1 MNKWGFKLTV
11 QNILKILVG
20 TVINLGGRWLAGRLT
35 LPIWLDS
42 VGTFLVAVILG
53 PVAGALSG
61 ALMNVITAVFEQNH
75 ISFMLVSV
83 AGGLAVGRF
92 FPRDRKIDSF
102 SAVATALFAG
112 IVMTIVSTPLNII
125 FNNGY
130 TGNAWGDALVD
141 LTSNYINGKAFC
153 CLLGGLL
160 VNMPD
165 KALSIGIALFIIW
178 TGRKRIYKG
187 NKKDGSEG
195 NDKDDT
201 SQKDQKDGVTNEV
214 ISVITAAIALPV
226 LTALL
231 MSANIYAR
239 PAPQEVVPDLK
250 SDYAGRIFTT
260 DDGLISMEIN
270 TVEQTRDGY
279 IWVGSYSGLY
289 RYNGTRFEKVALDER
304 INNVIYIYEDD
315 SGRLWI
321 GTNDSGVACYDI
333 ASGDIKF
340 YTTAEGLPSDSV
352 RSICEDD
359 KGNMYISTIEELVRI
374 DASGDIHVYDHVPG
388 VTYLYSLN
396 RTNDGNIAGVTSKG
410 IPVIIS
416 GDEILTYNAHEG
428 DDPYTVLACDDSG
441 NILLGTST
449 NELCLYHRNSNEDI
463 THIKTVRVHGVNYI
477 NCIAYSARLRGYIV
491 CATTGLAFVDEDL
504 NATLLSRD
512 GFSNSTEDAIVDYQD
527 NIWIVSSQQ
536 GILKLSYNPFSRLFV
551 KADIAPAAVNALLLD
566 GTSLYAGTDTGLI
579 MINIKT
585 EAPIRNMP
593 LTRYFDGVR
602 IRNLMKDSEGNIWV
616 STYGP
621 DGLVVLS
628 PDLKEKTIYNS
639 MVNKKV
645 LGTRFRFTMELD
657 DGVVLAASTEGLN
670 YIKNGEIIGT
680 IGASDGLHVPQILS
694 ATLLPEGQVLAGSD
708 GDGIYII
715 EDMKVTGHIGPD
727 EGLMSQVVLRIVQC
741 GEGRIYVTS
750 NGLYYGSADKVIRK
764 LAAFPYSNNYDVY
777 VADNGEAW
785 ISSSAGIYVVDTQ
798 SLVEDEGYDY
808 VLLNRNRGLDTTL
821 TANAWNASGDGRLYL
836 CCTDGVRV
844 IYTAAYDELN
854 DNYNIVLS
862 KMTDDDETVPYQ
874 EGRYILP
881 PGRGR
886 IRIEPAVLSY
896 TLANPLISVSLEG
909 VDDVSD
915 RFHQSDMTDISY
927 NSIPYGDHELKI
939 RVLDELDGSVK
950 KEQVFYLHKEAEL
963 YERLYYKLYLIFV
976 GTMLVA
982 FLAWM
987 IAKMG
992 NMAVI
997 NRQYDQIR
1005 EAKEEAEYANRAKS
1019 QFLANMSHE
1028 IRTPINTV
1036 LGMDEMILRES
1047 MEPAIRGYAS
1057 DIYTAGNTLLSLIND
1072 ILDSSK
1078 IESGKMEIVPVDYE
1092 LATLIRDLMNM
1103 ISKRAKD
1110 KDLVFKVEVDDNL
1123 PSRLHGDDVRIRQVV
1138 TNILT
1143 NAVKYTPEGF
1153 VTMRVTGVTN
1163 DVSDG
1168 EKDKAGRKDEACVDW
1183 NEADNVLIRFEVED
1197 TGIGIKEE
1205 DLPKLF
1211 EEFQRIEEGRNRNIE
1226 GTGLGMNITMQ
1237 LLKLMDSTLEVRSEY
1252 GKGSLFWFDLNQQVV
1267 DADPIGDF
1275 NEKLSAPDESYN
1287 HKGAFIAPDARVL
1300 VVDDN
1305 DMNRKV
1311 FKSLLKVT
1319 QINISDASSGARALE
1334 FAENVRYDMVFMD
1347 HMMPDMDGVETMKRM
1362 RQIKGYENVPIYVL
1376 TANAVTGAREQYL
1389 EAGFDGF
1396 VSKPVVSD
1404 KLEQALREGLPE
1416 RLVIPIEDADEGSN
1430 GAAGSLENPML
1441 KSVDDLPM
1449 IDGVDWNFAWLHL
1462 PDMELLESSVVD
1474 FCEGIRVQADKL
1486 DRMYDEIIKTITGQD
1501 IKAGTE
1507 ADGGVIQMPVNDIN
1521 AAEESSAEDDAMS
1534 AYRIRVHAMKSS
1546 LLDDAMSAYRIQVHA
1561 MKSSAAMIGIVPLA
1575 GMAKILEF
1583 AARDHDADTIRQMHN
1598 VFVREWRS
1606 YTDKL
1611 TGVFGLE
1618 EGASGNE
1625 DKERADDEMLGAMLE
1640 MLFNAL
1646 EDFDVDACDDIMKQI
1661 RSYSYDEDTQTQ
1673 VEELAGAV
1681 TDLDTDMA
1689 EDIINKIRDNM
1700 WRKI

>member
-1 MNKWGFKLTV
+1 MNKWGFKLTAR
-11 QNILKILVG
+11 NMIRILVG
-20 TVINLGGRWLAGRLT
+20 TVINLGGWWLANRLI

-42 VGTFLVAVILG
+42 VGTFLVAVLLG
-53 PVAGALSG
+53 PVAGAMSG
-61 ALMNVITAVFEQNH
+61 ALMNVITAVFNQGH

-153 CLLGGLL
+153 CFLGGLL

-178 TGRKRIYKG
+178 IGRRMNEKR
-187 NKKDGSEG
+187 NNKDGSG
-195 NDKDDT
+195 GSDGDNSDDT
-201 SQKDQKDGVTNEV
+201 SETLETSDKDSKSGVTSEV
-214 ISVITAAIALPV
+214 ISICIAAIALPV
-226 LTALL
+226 MTACF
-231 MSANIYAR
+231 SPVSIYAR
-239 PAPQEVVPDLK
+239 TAPQEVIPDLQ

-270 TVEQTRDGY
+270 TIEQTRDGY
-279 IWVGSYSGLY
+279 IWAGAYSGLY
-289 RYNGTRFEKVALDER
+289 RYNGTRFEKVTLDER

-321 GTNDSGVACYDI
+321 GTNDSGVACYNT

-352 RSICEDD
+352 KSICEDFQ
-359 KGNMYISTIEELVRI
+359 GNIYVSTVEEPARI
-374 DASGDIHVYDHVPG
+374 DHQGNIHVYDSVPG
-388 VTYLYSLN
+388 VTCLYSLN
-396 RTNDGNIAGVTSKG
+396 RMENGNIAGVTTHG
-410 IPVIIS
+410 VPVIIS
-416 GDEILTYNAHEG
+416 GDDVLVYNEHEG
-428 DDPYTVLACDDSG
+428 EDAYTVLACDDSG
-441 NILLGTST
+441 NILFGTST
-449 NELCLYHRNSNEDI
+449 NELCLYHRNSNDDI
-463 THIKTVRVHGVNYI
+463 THIKTVSVHGINYI
-477 NCIAYSARLRGYIV
+477 NCIAYSARLGGYIV
-491 CATTGLAFVDEDL
+491 CASTGLAYVDEDL
-504 NATLLSRD
+504 NATLLSRE
-512 GFSNSTEDAIVDYQD
+512 GFSNSAEDAIVDYQD
-527 NIWIVSSQQ
+527 NVWIASSQQ
-536 GILKLSYNPFSRLFV
+536 GILKLSYNPFSRLFI

-566 GTSLYAGTDTGLI
+566 GNTLYAGTDTGLI
-579 MINIKT
+579 MINVKNET
-585 EAPIRNMP
+585 PVRNAT

-616 STYGP
+616 STYGV
-621 DGLVVLS
+621 DGLVELS

-639 MVNKKV
+639 MVNEKV

-657 DGVVLAASTEGLN
+657 DGVILAASAEGLN
-670 YIKNGEIIGT
+670 FIKKGEIIGT
-680 IGASDGLHVPQILS
+680 LGVQDGLHVPQILS
-694 ATLLPEGQVLAGSD
+694 ATLLPEGQILAGSD

-741 GEGRIYVTS
+741 GDGRIYVTS

-764 LAAFPYSNNYDVY
+764 LSAFPYSNNYDVY

-785 ISSSAGIYVVDTQ
+785 ISSSAGIYVVNAQ

-844 IYTAAYDELN
+844 IDTAAYDELN
-854 DNYNIVLS
+854 DNYNIVLA
-862 KMTDDDETVPYQ
+862 KMTDDDEPVPFE
-874 EGRYILP
+874 EGRYMLP
-881 PGRGR
+881 SGRGR
-886 IRIEPAVLSY
+886 IRMEPAVLSY
-896 TLANPLISVSLEG
+896 TLANPLISVELEG
-909 VDDVSD
+909 VDDMSN
-915 RFHQSDMTDISY
+915 RFHQSEMSEISY
-927 NSIPYGDHELKI
+927 TSIPYGDHVLKVQ
-939 RVLDELDGSVK
+939 VLDELDGSVK

-963 YERLYYKLYLIFV
+963 YERTYYKLYLLFV

-1005 EAKEEAEYANRAKS
+1005 EAKEEAEYANKAKS

-1047 MEPAIRGYAS
+1047 SEPAIRGYAS

-1092 LATLIRDLMNM
+1092 LATLIRDLINM
-1103 ISKRAKD
+1103 ISQRARD
-1110 KDLVFKVEVDDNL
+1110 KDLVFKVEVDENL
-1123 PSRLHGDDVRIRQVV
+1123 PSKLHGDDVRIRQVV

-1143 NAVKYTPEGF
+1143 NAVKYTHDGF
-1153 VTMRVTGVTN
+1153 VTMRVMKTPDDGSGIEKTN
-1163 DVSDG
+1163 S
-1168 EKDKAGRKDEACVDW
+1168 GRNNKNTPGNSETEEVQ
-1183 NEADNVLIRFEVED
+1183 IRFEVED

-1237 LLKLMDSTLEVRSEY
+1237 LLKLMDSSLEVKSEY
-1252 GKGSLFWFDLNQQVV
+1252 GKGSVFWFDLDQQVV
-1267 DADPIGDF
+1267 DAEPIGDF

-1287 HKGAFIAPDARVL
+1287 HKGAFIAPDAHVL

-1319 QINISDASSGARALE
+1319 QINISDASSGVKALQ

-1362 RQIKGYENVPIYVL
+1362 RQIKGYEDVPIYVL

-1416 RLVIPIEDADEGSN
+1416 RLVIPIEDADEVMQDPN
-1430 GAAGSLENPML
+1430 EVMEDPGALTI
-1441 KSVDDLPM
+1441 DDLPM
-1449 IDGVDWNFAWLHL
+1449 IDGVDWNFSWLHL

-1474 FCEGIRVQADKL
+1474 FYDGIRIQADKL
-1486 DRMYDEIIKTITGQD
+1486 DRMYDEIVKMITEQD
-1501 IKAGTE
+1501 IKAGAE
-1507 ADGGVIQMPVNDIN
+1507 ADGKATKMPGNDIN
-1521 AAEESSAEDDAMS
+1521 AAKESPAENN
-1534 AYRIRVHAMKSS
+1534 
-1546 LLDDAMSAYRIQVHA
+1546 AMSAYRIQVHA
-1561 MKSSAAMIGIVPLA
+1561 MKSSAATIGIVPLA

-1583 AARDHDADTIRQMHN
+1583 AARDMDSDTIRQMHD
-1598 VFVREWRS
+1598 VFIREWRS

-1611 TGVFGLE
+1611 TGVFGLGE
-1618 EGASGNE
+1618 STSLDE
-1625 DKERADDEMLGAMLE
+1625 DKDYADDEMLGAMLE
-1640 MLFNAL
+1640 MLYNAL

-1661 RSYSYDEDTQTQ
+1661 RSYSYDDDTQIL
-1673 VEELAGAV
+1673 VDVLAGAV

-1689 EDIINKIRDNM
+1689 EDIIDKIRDNLG
-1700 WRKI
+1700 R

>member
-1 MNKWGFKLTV
+1 MNKWGFKLTAR
-11 QNILKILVG
+11 NIVRILVG
-20 TVINLGGRWLAGRLT
+20 TVINLGGWWLANKLV

-42 VGTFLVAVILG
+42 VGTFLVAVLLG

-61 ALMNVITAVFEQNH
+61 ALMNVITAVFNQGH

-125 FNNGY
+125 LNNGY

-153 CLLGGLL
+153 CFLGGLL

-178 TGRKRIYKG
+178 IGRRMIEKRNDKG
-187 NKKDGSEG
+187 GTGSE
-195 NDKDDT
+195 DKYDT
-201 SQKDQKDGVTNEV
+201 SDTDSKDGVTGEV
-214 ISVITAAIALPV
+214 IGICIASIALPV
-226 LTALL
+226 MTALF
-231 MSANIYAR
+231 SPVSIYAR
-239 PAPQEVVPDLK
+239 PAPQEVVPDLQ

-270 TVEQTRDGY
+270 TIEQTRDGY
-279 IWVGSYSGLY
+279 IWAGAYSGLY

-321 GTNDSGVACYDI
+321 GTNDSGVACYDTI
-333 ASGDIKF
+333 SGDIKF

-352 RSICEDD
+352 KSICEDFQ
-359 KGNMYISTIEELVRI
+359 GNIYVSTVEEPARI
-374 DASGDIHVYDHVPG
+374 DPQGNIHVYDSVPG
-388 VTYLYSLN
+388 VTCLYSLN
-396 RTNDGNIAGVTSKG
+396 RMENGNIAGVTTHG
-410 IPVIIS
+410 VPVIIS
-416 GDEILTYNAHEG
+416 GDDVLVYNEHEG
-428 DDPYTVLACDDSG
+428 EDAYTVLACDDSG
-441 NILLGTST
+441 NILYGTST
-449 NELCLYHRNSNEDI
+449 NELCLYHRNSNDNI
-463 THIKTVRVHGVNYI
+463 THIKTVSVHGINYI
-477 NCIAYSARLRGYIV
+477 NCIAYSARLGGYIV
-491 CATTGLAFVDEDL
+491 CASTGLAYVDEDL
-504 NATLLSRD
+504 NATLLSRE
-512 GFSNSTEDAIVDYQD
+512 GFSNSAEDAIVDYQD
-527 NIWIVSSQQ
+527 NVWIASSQQ
-536 GILKLSYNPFSRLFV
+536 GILKLSYNPFSRLFI

-566 GTSLYAGTDTGLI
+566 GNTLYAGTDTGLI
-579 MINIKT
+579 MINVKNET
-585 EAPIRNMP
+585 PVRNAT

-616 STYGP
+616 STYGV
-621 DGLVVLS
+621 DGLVELS

-639 MVNKKV
+639 MVNEKV

-657 DGVVLAASTEGLN
+657 DGVILAASAEGLN
-670 YIKNGEIIGT
+670 FIKKGEIIGT
-680 IGASDGLHVPQILS
+680 LGVQDGLHVPQILS
-694 ATLLPEGQVLAGSD
+694 ATLLPEGQILAGSD

-715 EDMKVTGHIGPD
+715 EDMKVTGHIGQD

-741 GEGRIYVTS
+741 GDGRLYVTS

-764 LAAFPYSNNYDVY
+764 LSAFPYSNNYDVY

-785 ISSSAGIYVVDTQ
+785 ISSSAGIYVVNVE
-798 SLVEDEGYDY
+798 SLVADEGYDY

-854 DNYNIVLS
+854 DNYNIVLA
-862 KMTDDDETVPYQ
+862 KMTDDDEPVPFE
-874 EGRYILP
+874 EGRYMLP
-881 PGRGR
+881 SGRGR
-886 IRIEPAVLSY
+886 IRMEPAVLSY
-896 TLANPLISVSLEG
+896 TLANPLISVELEG
-909 VDDVSD
+909 VDDMSN
-915 RFHQSDMTDISY
+915 RFHQSEMSEISY
-927 NSIPYGDHELKI
+927 TSIPYGDHVLKVQ
-939 RVLDELDGSVK
+939 VLDELDGSVK

-963 YERLYYKLYLIFV
+963 YERTYYKLYLLFV

-1005 EAKEEAEYANRAKS
+1005 EAKEEAEYANKAKS

-1047 MEPAIRGYAS
+1047 SEPAIRGYAS

-1078 IESGKMEIVPVDYE
+1078 IESGGMEIVPVDYE
-1092 LATLIRDLMNM
+1092 LAALIRDLINM
-1103 ISKRAKD
+1103 ISQRARD
-1110 KDLVFKVEVDDNL
+1110 KDLVFQVEVDENL
-1123 PSRLHGDDVRIRQVV
+1123 PSKLHGDDVRIRQVV

-1143 NAVKYTPEGF
+1143 NAVKYTHDGF
-1153 VTMRVTGVTN
+1153 VTMRVMLTDITVSSEASSSEDKKLGSRKTGKSSAG
-1163 DVSDG
+1163 SD
-1168 EKDKAGRKDEACVDW
+1168 ETSDSVQ
-1183 NEADNVLIRFEVED
+1183 IRFEVED

-1237 LLKLMDSTLEVRSEY
+1237 LLKLMDSSLKVKSEY
-1252 GKGSLFWFDLNQQVV
+1252 GKGSVFWFDLNQQVV
-1267 DADPIGDF
+1267 DAEPIGDF
-1275 NEKLSAPDESYN
+1275 NEKLSAPDESYH
-1287 HKGAFIAPDARVL
+1287 HKGAFIAPDAHVL

-1319 QINISDASSGARALE
+1319 QINISDASSGVKALR

-1404 KLEQALREGLPE
+1404 KLEQALREGLPD
-1416 RLVIPIEDADEGSN
+1416 RLVISIEDSDEVMGDPNEVMEEARS
-1430 GAAGSLENPML
+1430 E
-1441 KSVDDLPM
+1441 SVDDLPM

-1474 FCEGIRVQADKL
+1474 FYDGIRIQADKL
-1486 DRMYDEIIKTITGQD
+1486 DRMYDEVVKMITEQD
-1501 IKAGTE
+1501 IKAGAET
-1507 ADGGVIQMPVNDIN
+1507 DGKATKMPGNDIN
-1521 AAEESSAEDDAMS
+1521 VAKESPAENN
-1534 AYRIRVHAMKSS
+1534 
-1546 LLDDAMSAYRIQVHA
+1546 AMSAYRIQVHA
-1561 MKSSAAMIGIVPLA
+1561 MKSSAATIGIVPLA

-1583 AARDHDADTIRQMHN
+1583 AARDMDSDTIRQMHD
-1598 VFVREWRS
+1598 VFIREWRS

-1611 TGVFGLE
+1611 TGVFGLGE
-1618 EGASGNE
+1618 STSLDE
-1625 DKERADDEMLGAMLE
+1625 DKDYADDEMLGAMLE
-1640 MLFNAL
+1640 MLYNAL

-1661 RSYSYDEDTQTQ
+1661 RSYSYDDDTQIL
-1673 VEELAGAV
+1673 VDVLAGAV

-1689 EDIINKIRDNM
+1689 EDTIDKIRDNLG
-1700 WRKI
+1700 R